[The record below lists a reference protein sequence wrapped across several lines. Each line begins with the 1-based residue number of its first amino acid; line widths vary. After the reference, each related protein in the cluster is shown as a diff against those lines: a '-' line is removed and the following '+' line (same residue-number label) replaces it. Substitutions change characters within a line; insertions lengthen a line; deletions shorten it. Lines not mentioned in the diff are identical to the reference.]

1 MISQKCIW
9 MEVGYV
15 DYKLCDR
22 NFDCDNCPFDKAM
35 HEKRI
40 NNNNSKPQDF
50 KKYSNGKKFFTK
62 NHLWMENDNNE
73 VSIGLDRFAQKIL
86 SESSLIQFPKLR
98 STVNIGNYLF
108 WLVGS
113 WGAIGF
119 TSPIKGIVSRIN
131 GDLKNNF
138 KIFFNNDPLS
148 MELIRISPFSD
159 FKLELKN
166 VEVIGTESEYFNFI
180 RKESEMI
187 KRFLV
192 YENWLKTKHASAY
205 KTLETPKAQ
214 EIAKKLKLTNP
225 PTESIECLKCH
236 SIGYFEGEQSIP
248 TNKKEDG
255 VTCEACHGPGSAYK
269 NSHGKGKKEEG
280 IKKGLVLG
288 TNDEKLCK
296 KCHNPQSP
304 TYAGFG
310 YKKDWEKIKH

>member
-40 NNNNSKPQDF
+40 NNNNSKPQDL

-86 SESSLIQFPKLR
+86 FESSLIQFPKLR

-131 GDLKNNF
+131 EDLKNNF

-187 KRFLV
+187 KRILQQNQNNSLGLTLLDGGELIGNFVHTLSNRD
-192 YENWLKTKHASAY
+192 YFRLLKI
-205 KTLETPKAQ
+205 L
-214 EIAKKLKLTNP
+214 
-225 PTESIECLKCH
+225 
-236 SIGYFEGEQSIP
+236 F
-248 TNKKEDG
+248 NKKTGE
-255 VTCEACHGPGSAYK
+255 
-269 NSHGKGKKEEG
+269 
-280 IKKGLVLG
+280 
-288 TNDEKLCK
+288 
-296 KCHNPQSP
+296 
-304 TYAGFG
+304 
-310 YKKDWEKIKH
+310 